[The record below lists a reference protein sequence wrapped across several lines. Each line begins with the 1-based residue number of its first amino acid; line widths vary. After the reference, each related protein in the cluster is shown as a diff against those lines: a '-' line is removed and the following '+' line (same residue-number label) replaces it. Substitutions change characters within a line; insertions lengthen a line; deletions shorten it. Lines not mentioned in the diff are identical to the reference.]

1 MAPAVPMFG
10 LARAVLRLLLREL
23 GALCDGDRVPGQYIG
38 FPDQGSCLQL
48 KSDCAAE
55 AIG

>member
-1 MAPAVPMFG
+1 MFG

-38 FPDQGSCLQL
+38 FPDQDSCLQL